1 MQEHGGGDQWDVLI
15 QATHT
20 HAHMHTT
27 EREGEDQT
35 LSNAFVSLSEDPQS
49 GAEATGVNGCAAVL

>member
-1 MQEHGGGDQWDVLI
+1 MGCVNPSN
-15 QATHT
+15 THT